1 MKNICTFLK
10 ITIKSEVWILTTN
23 FLTNWT
29 CDLSRFLNKIN
40 QGIFTTKLI
49 DLNDSHRMLGKEQVA
64 KNWEVND
71 PLTIISPF
79 KKSGW
84 RERQRVKCD
93 LSEQECAFP
102 RGTDTLTSM
111 WTESNFQLSSRAEGC
126 VSELKED
133 EQAALTLRREVGYYF
148 FALKNKNET

>member
-10 ITIKSEVWILTTN
+10 ITIKSEVWIFPTN

-29 CDLSRFLNKIN
+29 CDLTRFLNKIN

-79 KKSGW
+79 KKSWW
-84 RERQRVKCD
+84 RERQG
-93 LSEQECAFP
+93 SEMWPVRTRMRIPPGNRHTHIDVNRIEFP
-102 RGTDTLTSM
+102 TELKGGGVCE
-111 WTESNFQLSSRAEGC
+111 WTEGRWASRA
-126 VSELKED
+126 D
-133 EQAALTLRREVGYYF
+133 P
-148 FALKNKNET
+148 